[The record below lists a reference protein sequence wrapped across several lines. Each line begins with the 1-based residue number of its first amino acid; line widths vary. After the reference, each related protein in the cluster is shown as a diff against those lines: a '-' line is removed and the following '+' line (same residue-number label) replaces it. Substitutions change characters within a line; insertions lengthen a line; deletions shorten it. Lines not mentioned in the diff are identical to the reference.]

1 MSLPKE
7 PRQLMINL
15 MYLVL
20 TAMLALNVS
29 SEILHAFKTI
39 NRSIKSSNSAIEQKN
54 NQLYDAFNEN
64 ENQEGQKARVKP
76 FNDRAK
82 QIKAA
87 SAEMVSYLE
96 EWKDKVIQQAGGYD
110 DEGEIKN
117 ESDIDAS
124 TKLLVEDKG
133 GEELKQ
139 KLTDLRNMMLNAIEN
154 PAQRASLEKEMQI
167 KIIEAEKNENNP
179 QGDWSMA
186 YFNKMPTMAAV
197 TLLSKFQ
204 NDIRSS
210 EAMVVQ
216 RLFDGAGAEQIKFD
230 AFQAIAIPTPAYALE
245 GQKITAKVFMSAYNR
260 HVKPNVS
267 YSTGQE
273 TRVDSGIS
281 HWETT
286 ATGVG
291 LKTVSGKVSIDLG
304 GRVEERD
311 YSFEYMVGSTGAS
324 IQLDKMNVFYIGVP
338 NPITVS
344 AAGYSLEDI
353 SVNIPGATVTENTS
367 AGKGHYIVNV
377 TKAGKVPA
385 DIMAKTDNGPKKVGG
400 LEIRVKY
407 IPDPV
412 AKIGGKTGGGL
423 LTNVF
428 KAQSGVVA
436 ELEAFDFEARF
447 VVTEFEFS
455 LLPKRGEILGPFPVK
470 SAYLKG
476 PRGNKQVED
485 LINRAKP
492 GDKVF
497 VEEIKGIGPDKRQRK
512 LNSITLRLM

>member
-39 NRSIKSSNSAIEQKN
+39 NRSIKSSNASIEQKN

-64 ENQEGQKARVKP
+64 ENQEGQKQRVKP
-76 FNDRAK
+76 FNDKAK
-82 QIKAA
+82 QVKQAA
-87 SAEMVSYLE
+87 AEMVTYLE
-96 EWKDKVIQQAGGYD
+96 DWKEKVIQQAGGYN
-110 DEGEIKN
+110 DEGDIKN

-139 KLTDLRNMMLNAIEN
+139 KLTDLRNMMLSAVS
-154 PAQRASLEKEMQI
+154 PAQRKSLENEIQI
-167 KIIEAEKNENNP
+167 KIVEAEKNDNNP
-179 QGDWSMA
+179 KGDWATA

-216 RLFDGAGAEQIKFD
+216 RLFDEAGAEQIKFD
-230 AFQAIAIPTPAYALE
+230 AFQAIAIPTPSYALE

-260 HVKPNVS
+260 HVKPNVT

-286 ATGVG
+286 ATGIG
-291 LKTVSGKVSIDLG
+291 LKTVKGKVSIDLG

-324 IQLDKMNVFYIGVP
+324 IQLDKMNVFYIGVD

-353 SVNIPGATVTENTS
+353 SVNIPGATITENS
-367 AGKGHYIVNV
+367 KEGKGHYTVRV
-377 TKAGKVPA
+377 TKPGKVQA
-385 DIMAKTDNGPKKVGG
+385 DIVAKTDNGPKTVGG
-400 LEIRVKY
+400 LPMRVKY

-412 AKIGGKTGGGL
+412 AMVGGKQGGGL
-423 LTNVF
+423 YANIF

-436 ELEAFDFEARF
+436 VLKGFDFEARF

-455 LLPKRGEILGPFPVK
+455 MLPKRGELLGPFPVK
-470 SAYLKG
+470 SAYLQG
-476 PRGNKQVED
+476 PRANKQVAD
-485 LINRAKP
+485 LMKRAKP
-492 GDKVF
+492 GDKIF
-497 VEEIKGIGPDKRQRK
+497 IEEIKGIGPDKRQRK